1 MIKEM
6 KKMKNLKALIK
17 SLENTAKTKWAIKE
31 DMADM
36 YQEDAADTAAVLTH
50 ILGGKFDRAENK
62 LSDMDSLPRDNAIM
76 AVATD
81 KGADWVADNLGW
93 NVRDDYQ
100 VDFPILNLK

>member
-62 LSDMDSLPRDNAIM
+62 LSDMDTLPRDNAVLAIIE
-76 AVATD
+76 D
-81 KGADWVADNLGW
+81 KGNDWAKANVGW
-93 NVRDDYQ
+93 SFN
-100 VDFPILNLK
+100 

>member
-6 KKMKNLKALIK
+6 KIMKNLKKLIK
-17 SLENTAKTKWAIKE
+17 DLEKQSKSEWAIKE

-62 LSDMDSLPRDNAIM
+62 LSYMDTLPRDNAVLAIIE
-76 AVATD
+76 D
-81 KGADWVADNLGW
+81 KGNDWTKANIGW
-93 NVRDDYQ
+93 SFN
-100 VDFPILNLK
+100 

>member
-6 KKMKNLKALIK
+6 KIMKNLKKLIK
-17 SLENTAKTKWAIKE
+17 DLEKQSKSKWAIKE

-62 LSDMDSLPRDNAIM
+62 LSYMDTLPRDNAVLAIIE
-76 AVATD
+76 D
-81 KGADWVADNLGW
+81 KGNDWTKANIGW
-93 NVRDDYQ
+93 SFIQPVCHC
-100 VDFPILNLK
+100 

>member
-1 MIKEM
+1 M

-62 LSDMDSLPRDNAIM
+62 LSDMDTLPRDNAVLAIIE
-76 AVATD
+76 D
-81 KGADWVADNLGW
+81 KGNDWAKANVGW
-93 NVRDDYQ
+93 SFN
-100 VDFPILNLK
+100 